1 MTFDKKKYDQQFTKD
16 NYDRI
21 PLNVKKGE
29 KAKIAEH
36 AKEKGYSS
44 ITEYIKELIRRD
56 MNENNNDISHV
67 NIGNINNNSSG
78 IIINNNK

>member
-1 MTFDKKKYDQQFTKD
+1 MTFDKKKYDQQFTKE

-29 KAKIAEH
+29 KAKIAEF
-36 AKEKGYSS
+36 AKKKGYNS

-56 MNENNNDISHV
+56 MNENEKSNV
-67 NIGNINNNSSG
+67 NIGKINNKEG
-78 IIINNNK
+78 GTINFN